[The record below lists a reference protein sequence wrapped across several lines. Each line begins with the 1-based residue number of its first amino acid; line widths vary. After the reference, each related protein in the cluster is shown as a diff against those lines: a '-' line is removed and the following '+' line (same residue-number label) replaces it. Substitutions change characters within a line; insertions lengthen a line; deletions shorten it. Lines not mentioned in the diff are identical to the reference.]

1 MTQVFTSQLLEKDM
15 QFLSNFIKVA
25 PIEVIKQFKNDCVKL
40 NHSKLTELMPLFNS
54 RLTT

>member
-1 MTQVFTSQLLEKDM
+1 MTQVFTNQLLEKDM

-54 RLTT
+54 RLTA